1 VPSAFLL
8 SLALLLAALVAAPA
22 VLAGD
27 GELCAAA
34 IRRVEA
40 GTALP
45 AGLLAAV
52 ALSESGR
59 RDPEARRAV
68 AWPWTVNNAGDGRYF
83 ASKAEAIAHVE
94 ALRRKGERNIDVGC
108 LQINLK
114 YHPEAFDSLE
124 EAFTPGSNV
133 AYGADFLT
141 RLYQETGSW
150 ARAVERYHTA
160 DVPRGQAYRERVY
173 DRWQDVRL
181 AEAVGPVAPVAPAAP
196 ADASPIEPAAGPA
209 IFPQRR
215 TLGTPARN
223 GYLALSPRPA
233 RVAVLRPL
241 GQRPVGG
248 VIGRDGR
255 IAGSKLRILS
265 PRHELTRAAADRERP
280 PTTLRRLLPRQPG

>member
-1 VPSAFLL
+1 MPSAFPL

-22 VLAGD
+22 ARAGD

-94 ALRRKGERNIDVGC
+94 ALHRRGERNIDVGC

-114 YHPEAFDSLE
+114 YHPEAFASLE
-124 EAFTPGSNV
+124 EAFAPSSNV
-133 AYGADFLT
+133 AYGADFLL
-141 RLYQETGSW
+141 RLHEETGSW

-181 AEAVGPVAPVAPAAP
+181 AEAVGPATPDVAPPPPV
-196 ADASPIEPAAGPA
+196 EPAAGPA
-209 IFPQRR
+209 IFPQPR
-215 TLGTPARN
+215 TPARN
-223 GYLALSPRPA
+223 GYLALSPRPV

-241 GQRPVGG
+241 GQRPVRG
-248 VIGRDGR
+248 VIGHDGR

-265 PRHELTRAAADRERP
+265 PQHELTRAAADRERP

>member
-1 VPSAFLL
+1 MQVPPAFLP
-8 SLALLLAALVAAPA
+8 SLALLLAALLAAPA
-22 VLAGD
+22 ASAGD
-27 GELCAAA
+27 GELCAGA

-59 RDPEARRAV
+59 RDPEGRRAV

-83 ASKAEAIAHVE
+83 DSKAEAIAHVE

-114 YHPEAFDSLE
+114 HHPTAFASLE
-124 EAFTPGSNV
+124 EAFTPSSNV
-133 AYGADFLT
+133 AYGASFLLSLH
-141 RLYQETGSW
+141 RETGSW

-160 DVPRGQAYRERVY
+160 DAVRGQAYRERVY

-181 AEAVGPVAPVAPAAP
+181 AEAVGPAAPAAP
-196 ADASPIEPAAGPA
+196 AEAGAVEPAAGPA
-209 IFPQRR
+209 VFPRSR
-215 TLGTPARN
+215 TLGASARN

-241 GQRPVGG
+241 GQRPVRG
-248 VIGRDGR
+248 VIDRDGR
-255 IAGSKLRILS
+255 IAGSKLRILV
-265 PRHELTRAAADRERP
+265 PRHERTRATVDRERP
-280 PTTLRRLLPRQPG
+280 PTTLRRLLPRRPG